1 MIPKSNHIPKNK
13 TLFLGSAKSKNQLFH
28 RKFSSSSI
36 KIWRISAKNSA
47 QPYHRNKTYQLMQQS
62 PSISLTTILTVR
74 TKNASLYV
82 RIPRLQQPLRSL
94 STRAHPHSPQ
104 RSAEMRRERSSHL
117 TCLGSS
123 IPCRHQVHLPKP
135 AVPAAVAL
143 PQVVGAQPVSR
154 AQTQEYSRKPE
165 NLRVNI
171 MESLYKSTLAYAKAR
186 MLWNSIAW
194 ISTPSS

>member
-13 TLFLGSAKSKNQLFH
+13 TLFLGSAKWKNRLFH
-28 RKFSSSSI
+28 LKFSSRTI

-47 QPYHRNKTYQLMQQS
+47 QPYHRNKTYQLMSQS
-62 PSISLTTILTVR
+62 PSTSLTTILTVR

-82 RIPRLQQPLRSL
+82 RIPRLQQPLRSP
-94 STRAHPHSPQ
+94 STRAPLQSPQ

-117 TCLGSS
+117 ICLGSS
-123 IPCRHQVHLPKP
+123 IACRLQAHLPKP
-135 AVPAAVAL
+135 AVPAVVAL
-143 PQVVGAQPVSR
+143 LQVAGAQPVSR

-165 NLRVNI
+165 NLPINI
-171 MESLYKSTLAYAKAR
+171 MESLYKSTLAYARAR
-186 MLWNSIAW
+186 MHWNSIAW